1 MVLQKHFSAFLGGL
15 VASEDSFLTML
26 ESAMLSSNLEII
38 LVHCLVRVSSAVSH
52 RMRER
57 YETQKVSNLTLRLQ
71 RQFIGVIAAPSSR
84 PQAMKAPAIL
94 GGSCVLDVE
103 SRL

>member
-1 MVLQKHFSAFLGGL
+1 
-15 VASEDSFLTML
+15 
-26 ESAMLSSNLEII
+26 MLSSNLEII

-71 RQFIGVIAAPSSR
+71 RQFIGVIGGT
-84 PQAMKAPAIL
+84 IL
-94 GGSCVLDVE
+94 ETAGDEGTCYPGRKL
-103 SRL
+103 RT